1 MLTAD
6 GFDNAILG
14 TTTSWEGVE
23 VMVYSVTK
31 CLEILMERDG
41 MSEDEAVEFF
51 DFNVAGAYVGELTP
65 LFVWDYID

>member
-41 MSEDEAVEFF
+41 MSEDEVRQI
-51 DFNVAGAYVGELTP
+51 
-65 LFVWDYID
+65 LFGGGP